1 MNQAMDQS
9 LADPRSPAPS
19 PHHHGPV
26 TQPPRGATSLP
37 KAPPTSPSSPSPA
50 PPPLTPPPGTRGLR
64 ADNNRKRQL
73 APPSGSAEH
82 FRSPSPREPERCAR
96 AGAGFG
102 GGGQHSQWATTRRL
116 SGTKDSDVAPSEVR
130 WSDESVRAFSATS
143 RTRGWGGVS
152 GGGRRAGSARTVVAI
167 RVRRGRG
174 RGPLSQSVLPRGR
187 ASLLLCSRGS
197 SRPSI
202 FQSHALLFL

>member
-1 MNQAMDQS
+1 MNQDMNQS
-9 LADPRSPAPS
+9 LADPRSPS
-19 PHHHGPV
+19 PHRGPV
-26 TQPPRGATSLP
+26 TQLPRGATSLP
-37 KAPPTSPSSPSPA
+37 KAPATSPFSPSP
-50 PPPLTPPPGTRGLR
+50 TPPFLTQPPGSRGLK

-73 APPSGSAEH
+73 APPSGSAGH
-82 FRSPSPREPERCAR
+82 FRSPSPGEPERCAR

-102 GGGQHSQWATTRRL
+102 GGGGQRSQWATRRL
-116 SGTKDSDVAPSEVR
+116 SRTKDSDVVPSEVR
-130 WSDESVRAFSATS
+130 WSDGSVRAFSATS

-167 RVRRGRG
+167 RVRRLRG

-187 ASLLLCSRGS
+187 ASLLLCSLGS